1 MSYMAVW
8 GPKGFLI
15 SPTKIVTLDDFSSSV
30 ELKSDSEN
38 DTSGKS
44 PTNTRGLIPQ
54 IIEFSVTYTRAAGT
68 DPRTQLEEWQ
78 SLVGEMYPL
87 YIGDKRFG
95 PSYLI
100 LKAVSSEDYVFS
112 AKGDILSVTIGIS
125 LEEYTGSASSAATRT
140 TSSNSSNNSNQQSAA
155 DRAASVYEDTVERQR
170 AMDATASA
178 SDRQR
183 LANPAEQA
191 YFGD

>member
-1 MSYMAVW
+1 MSNMAIW

-15 SPTKIVTLDDFSSSV
+15 SPTKIVTLDNFATTV

-44 PTNTRGLIPQ
+44 PTNTRGLLPQ
-54 IIEFSVTYTRAAGT
+54 VIEFSVTYTRAAGT
-68 DPRTQLEEWQ
+68 DPRAQLEEWQ

-95 PSYLI
+95 PAYLI
-100 LKAVSSEDYVFS
+100 LKAVNSEDYVFS
-112 AKGDILSVTIGIS
+112 AKGDILSVTIRIS
-125 LEEYTGSASSAATRT
+125 LEEYTGAASSAATRS
-140 TSSNSSNNSNQQSAA
+140 TSSNSSNQQSAA
-155 DRAASVYEDTVERQR
+155 DRASSVYEDTVERQR

-183 LANPAEQA
+183 LSNPAEQA